1 MERVI
6 LHCDMNSFYAS
17 VEALY
22 HPELAGKP
30 LAVGGNPEKRHGI
43 ILAKNQPAK
52 IAGVKTGETLAQA
65 INKCPGLVVLKP
77 DYGKYLR
84 FSRLARKIYN
94 RYSDQVESFGLDEA
108 WIDVTNSDK
117 QFGKGFEIAKAISN
131 AVYEEL
137 GVTLSIGVSWNKIF
151 AKFGSD
157 YKKPNAIT
165 EINKK
170 NYQQIIWRQEAGDL
184 LYVGRSTQCKLNK
197 HGIFT
202 IGDLALANRD
212 FLKFTLGKMGL
223 VLWDFAN
230 GLDQSPVKPF
240 DETYN
245 GNERVIKSIGNSVT
259 TARDLENR
267 RDVNLIVC
275 LLAES
280 VAMRLRE
287 TGCFS
292 QTVAIHVRDTSLKS
306 ISRQQKL
313 QKPTDLTREIYQA
326 AMAIFDANYVF
337 GPAIRSIGVRVEKLL
352 PNTIPVQLDLFNHEK
367 DRLKQGQLDQAV
379 DDLRRRFGN
388 HSVRRAITIDDPL
401 GALDAKKDHVIHPIG
416 YF

>member
-22 HPELAGKP
+22 HPELEGKP

-43 ILAKNQPAK
+43 ILAKNQLAK
-52 IAGVKTGETLAQA
+52 KAGVKTGETLAQA
-65 INKCPGLVVLKP
+65 IAKCPGLVVVRP
-77 DYGKYLR
+77 EYTRYLR

-117 QFGKGFEIAKAISN
+117 QFGSGFEIAKAISQ
-131 AVYEEL
+131 AVYQEL

-165 EINKK
+165 EINKE
-170 NYQQIIWRQEAGDL
+170 NYREIIWRQEAGDL
-184 LYVGRSTQCKLNK
+184 LYVGRSTQKKLNR

-202 IGDLALANRD
+202 IGQLAQSNRD

-223 VLWDFAN
+223 ILWDFAN
-230 GLDQSPVKPF
+230 GLDQSPVKFF
-240 DETYN
+240 DETCN
-245 GNERVIKSIGNSVT
+245 GNERAIKSIGNSVT
-259 TARDLENR
+259 TARDLVNR
-267 RDVNLIVC
+267 HDVNLVVC

-287 TGCFS
+287 TGCFC
-292 QTVAIHVRDTSLKS
+292 QTVAIHVRNCDLESFT
-306 ISRQQKL
+306 RQKKL
-313 QKPTDLTREIYQA
+313 VKPTDLTREIYQA
-326 AMAIFDANYVF
+326 AMAIFDDHYVF
-337 GPAIRSIGVRVEKLL
+337 GPTIRSIGVRVERLM
-352 PNTIPVQLDLFNHEK
+352 PNSVPIQLDLFGCEEDRVRQEK
-367 DRLKQGQLDQAV
+367 LDQAV
-379 DDLRRRFGN
+379 DRLRRRFGN
-388 HSVRRAITIDDPL
+388 HSVRRAITVGDKL
-401 GALDAKKDHVIHPIG
+401 GDLDAKKDHVIHPVG